1 MKNIFHNPQTCK
13 QAGCCQV
20 DIHQDDMA
28 KPKSGKDEIGAVDIL
43 HLTARGTFMQRRN
56 PRLSSLLLRFHCN
69 GAGAHVTA
77 RCSFA

>member
-1 MKNIFHNPQTCK
+1 
-13 QAGCCQV
+13 
-20 DIHQDDMA
+20 MA